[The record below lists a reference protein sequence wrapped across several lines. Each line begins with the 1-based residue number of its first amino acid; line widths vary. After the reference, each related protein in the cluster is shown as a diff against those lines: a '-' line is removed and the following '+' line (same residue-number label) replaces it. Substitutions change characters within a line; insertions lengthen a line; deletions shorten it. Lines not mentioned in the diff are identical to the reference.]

1 MQHPGRRHPALGGV
15 QDKDD
20 TAIALAIQ
28 LVLRAREHAPDPVEI
43 VARRE
48 IVIGDKRRI
57 VLPEGADIRVVTAA
71 AELVG
76 RGLCE
81 VTLCGDPAVVAQL
94 AAKAETT
101 KSVPRRISI

>member
-20 TAIALAIQ
+20 TAIALAVK

-48 IVIGDKRRI
+48 IVIGDKRRP
-57 VLPEGADIRVVTAA
+57 LNHGAYAGMACKLDRHQAVPLSPAGRITPAS
-71 AELVG
+71 AEATQSAMLASAG
-76 RGLCE
+76 R
-81 VTLCGDPAVVAQL
+81 
-94 AAKAETT
+94 
-101 KSVPRRISI
+101 